1 MTVLERLK
9 AAGYDPAVSLFPDSI
24 GNAGSMECERIQIRT
39 FFCRPRENEAAIGVT
54 ATAMTHFSDGST
66 RPYPDGWPRS
76 LEASV
81 TLYFAGDADFHY
93 FGNVATD
100 LVGSDAEFRYRL
112 LSRCIQDCKY
122 FLGCGS
128 RFSKYLWGC
137 CVENHIQAMR
147 ILWDSFSDDE
157 KPEWTS
163 LEEIETFSKKMLEE
177 DGCIVTKMNQDDWNT
192 IRETCRQVYE
202 EEAAKNE
209 NFNMVYSSM
218 QDYREHADTY
228 RAMLGDYGWGFNY
241 DESEK

>member
-54 ATAMTHFSDGST
+54 AIAMTHFSDGST

-81 TLYFAGDADFHY
+81 TLYFAGDAEFRY

-177 DGCIVTKMNQDDWNT
+177 EI
-192 IRETCRQVYE
+192 Y
-202 EEAAKNE
+202 
-209 NFNMVYSSM
+209 
-218 QDYREHADTY
+218 
-228 RAMLGDYGWGFNY
+228 
-241 DESEK
+241 

>member
-1 MTVLERLK
+1 MKTKSYKATFFRHNPQFKNGGYVTERKIEAVSLPSARKRAREIAEHCVYGSMELHDIEIRDMTVLERLK
-9 AAGYDPAVSLFPDSI
+9 AAGYDPAMSLFPDSI

-76 LEASV
+76 LDASV
-81 TLYFAGDADFHY
+81 TLYFAGDAEFHY

-163 LEEIETFSKKMLEE
+163 LEEIERFSKKMLEE
-177 DGCIVTKMNQDDWNT
+177 EI
-192 IRETCRQVYE
+192 Y
-202 EEAAKNE
+202 
-209 NFNMVYSSM
+209 
-218 QDYREHADTY
+218 
-228 RAMLGDYGWGFNY
+228 
-241 DESEK
+241 

>member
-93 FGNVATD
+93 FGAVAILRLVVADD
-100 LVGSDAEFRYRL
+100 LSSGRAIDGQNEAAAV
-112 LSRCIQDCKY
+112 
-122 FLGCGS
+122 
-128 RFSKYLWGC
+128 
-137 CVENHIQAMR
+137 V
-147 ILWDSFSDDE
+147 
-157 KPEWTS
+157 
-163 LEEIETFSKKMLEE
+163 LE
-177 DGCIVTKMNQDDWNT
+177 D
-192 IRETCRQVYE
+192 YE
-202 EEAAKNE
+202 ETKKEL
-209 NFNMVYSSM
+209 
-218 QDYREHADTY
+218 ADWVN
-228 RAMLGDYGWGFNY
+228 ASPEELADVIAGM
-241 DESEK
+241 